1 MLLVRVVKIITVQGE
16 FVYGLHK
23 NQGRS

>member
-1 MLLVRVVKIITVQGE
+1 MLLVGVVKIITVQGE